1 MSKATERARLLA
13 EPTFLN
19 AEGDPH
25 KYIGELRA
33 TIRKMADYIEALE
46 PMVDD
51 NALQGWG
58 LEEFEEAKRKFEE
71 AVK

>member
-1 MSKATERARLLA
+1 
-13 EPTFLN
+13 
-19 AEGDPH
+19 
-25 KYIGELRA
+25 
-33 TIRKMADYIEALE
+33 MADYIEALE

>member
-33 TIRKMADYIEALE
+33 TIRKMA
-46 PMVDD
+46 MVDD